1 MEHGRKYRKL
11 NLYSSKRHSF
21 LKNMAVS
28 LILNESIKT
37 TDARAKEVRRYTE
50 KIITISKDE
59 SLSSK
64 KKAYSILRNS
74 KAVEK
79 LFTVIRNRY
88 LERNGGYTQIFNIG
102 YRTGDGASMC
112 LVKLI

>member
-11 NLYSSKRHSF
+11 NLYSGKRQGF

-28 LILNESIKT
+28 LILNESVKT

-50 KIITISKDE
+50 KIITICKDE
-59 SLSSK
+59 SLASK
-64 KKAYSILRNS
+64 KKAYSTLRNS

-79 LFTVIRNRY
+79 LFTALRNRY
-88 LERNGGYTQIFNIG
+88 LERNGGYTRIFKIG
-102 YRTGDGASMC
+102 YRAGDGASMC
-112 LVKLI
+112 LVTLV